1 MSLFRWICLS
11 APASSDATSL
21 PDRLDGLAQL
31 IDGAD
36 RTQLL
41 QLASELGQVCPT
53 PRNVKF
59 AESTGKNE
67 GSLLEKLL
75 FKVRFYDPP
84 LQGAA
89 DNRGNG

>member
-41 QLASELGQVCPT
+41 QLASELLNQACADKAPWQ
-53 PRNVKF
+53 PRTMR
-59 AESTGKNE
+59 EWLS
-67 GSLLEKLL
+67 
-75 FKVRFYDPP
+75 
-84 LQGAA
+84 
-89 DNRGNG
+89 